1 MFFKKSRM
9 SYKQEQPLT
18 RMEMSITEEKERE
31 KEIENY
37 NFSVAYKSKV
47 DESKVIKGIQEINR
61 KLDSDSILGRELV
74 NRGLQ
79 PLYYAV
85 VVGKDSQLRNKREYS
100 KAELKQIA
108 EHFTE
113 KGFKVRIVPEDGWRH
128 EHVEVFVAWAD

>member
-1 MFFKKSRM
+1 MFFKKSRV

-18 RMEMSITEEKERE
+18 RMEMSIAEEKEKK
-31 KEIENY
+31 KEVEDY

-61 KLDSDSILGRELV
+61 KLDSNSILDRELV
-74 NRGLQ
+74 NRSLQ

-85 VVGKDSQLRNKREYS
+85 TVGNDSQLIHKREYS

-108 EHFTE
+108 EHFTK
-113 KGFKVRIVPEDGWRH
+113 KGFKVSIVPEDGWRH
-128 EHVEVFVAWAD
+128 EHVEVFVTWVD

>member
-18 RMEMSITEEKERE
+18 RMEMSIAEEKEKE
-31 KEIENY
+31 KEIESF

-47 DESKVIKGIQEINR
+47 DESKAIKGIQEISR
-61 KLDSDSILGRELV
+61 KLDSDSILDRELV

-85 VVGKDSQLRNKREYS
+85 TVGNDSQLRHKREYS

-108 EHFTE
+108 EHFAE
-113 KGFKVRIVPEDGWRH
+113 KGFKVSIVPEDGWRH